1 MPDLGS
7 AIDIYQIAGSFLIYL
22 LLIAA
27 AALAVCI
34 PLQAKQS
41 GRLPERVAYFLMMAI
56 SALLAAGSILV
67 IWFHW
72 EIYQQDDLLFLEEY
86 IMREI

>member
-1 MPDLGS
+1 VPGLGS
-7 AIDIYQIAGSFLIYL
+7 AIDLYQTAGSLLIYL
-22 LLIAA
+22 LLVSA

-41 GRLPERVAYFLMMAI
+41 GRLPERVAYFLMTAI

-67 IWFHW
+67 IWFH
-72 EIYQQDDLLFLEEY
+72 
-86 IMREI
+86 